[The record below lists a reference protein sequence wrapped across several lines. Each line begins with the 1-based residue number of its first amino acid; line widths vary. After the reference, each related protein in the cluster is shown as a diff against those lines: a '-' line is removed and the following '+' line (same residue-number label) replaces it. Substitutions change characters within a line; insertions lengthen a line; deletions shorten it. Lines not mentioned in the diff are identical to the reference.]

1 MGIEGSPTMMVVRP
15 YHSTMRTR
23 VFALLESAGL
33 CSAGAQRVEPG
44 TPDDDALAAIV
55 EARPDVLLIPFHA
68 HRDQAGN
75 RLDGLT
81 LSGRLHLLPDAPQAP
96 ILMPITPMASA
107 SLRLADS
114 KAANGITLEVE
125 RLQRQRRLLAQR
137 RIVAALHDAEHRA
150 FRPLAKGRLAALGP
164 AMGAFQRLLVVG
176 AVSGRRALVEHH
188 GNVRPQRLFDLHDQV
203 MIDVPFPGGA
213 YPKTTYEQWRAWAI
227 DSPTSDHDGMF
238 VAKQGDDWVGLT
250 FVEMPPGG
258 SPFTG
263 STGVLRAHRG
273 RGLAMALKLRSFRFL
288 REHGYHQ
295 VRAHNDTAN
304 PPILELNRKLGYR
317 RLPGWITWEKT
328 AQ

>member
-1 MGIEGSPTMMVVRP
+1 MSNNQTSRPFQLRDFRPTDIPDFVEAINLVYPDEPSTVEQMEYWESSYPKDNPRLRAVAEWHDGKTIGFAACFNPFWMVTPGAYWLEMLVHPDYRRHGAGS
-15 YHSTMRTR
+15 
-23 VFALLESAGL
+23 ALLA
-33 CSAGAQRVEPG
+33 AVEPFAWQQSALRLWSNG
-44 TPDDDALAAIV
+44 REDHLDGVAFAEAHGYHRIGIRFESVLDLDTFEEAPFVSAFDRIDAAGYTLTTLAA
-55 EARPDVLLIPFHA
+55 E
-68 HRDQAGN
+68 
-75 RLDGLT
+75 
-81 LSGRLHLLPDAPQAP
+81 
-96 ILMPITPMASA
+96 
-107 SLRLADS
+107 
-114 KAANGITLEVE
+114 
-125 RLQRQRRLLAQR
+125 
-137 RIVAALHDAEHRA
+137 
-150 FRPLAKGRLAALGP
+150 RPLVADADR
-164 AMGAFQRLLVVG
+164 
-176 AVSGRRALVEHH
+176 
-188 GNVRPQRLFDLHDQV
+188 RLFDLHDQV

-238 VAKQGDDWVGLT
+238 IAKQGDDWVGLT